1 MAHALAAEARKSR
14 LKGDT
19 ELIDVF
25 VSPMTT
31 SPAQPRRA
39 ILITGAAS
47 GIGAATARRFI
58 KEGWQVA
65 INCIDLSQREAASA
79 IASSA
84 SAAGQQSI
92 VLEGDVT
99 RDADCQSL
107 VERTVTAFGRL
118 DALVNAAGISKMVPQ
133 ADLHGLS
140 FDDFQ
145 RIYAVNTIGPF
156 QMIRAAAP
164 HLKATGSGAV
174 VNITSRAGVTG
185 GGSSIAYAAS
195 KGATNTLTLSLA
207 RVLAPEIRVNAVCP
221 ALTEHGFVE
230 RLAPESF
237 AERKAR
243 QIAVSPLK
251 RIGKPDEVAETIHWL
266 VTSAAMMTG
275 SLVDLDFGMHLNA
288 T

>member
-1 MAHALAAEARKSR
+1 
-14 LKGDT
+14 
-19 ELIDVF
+19 
-25 VSPMTT
+25 MTNE
-31 SPAQPRRA
+31 QPRRA

-58 KEGWQVA
+58 DEGWQVA
-65 INCIDLSQREAASA
+65 INYAEASQREAAGVIA
-79 IASSA
+79 ATASSE
-84 SAAGQQSI
+84 GQKAI

-99 RDADCQSL
+99 RDTDCVAL
-107 VERTVTAFGRL
+107 IERTVAAFGRL
-118 DALVNAAGISKMVPQ
+118 DALVNAAGISKMVTQ
-133 ADLHGLS
+133 SDLHGLTAE
-140 FDDFQ
+140 DFQ

-164 HLKATGSGAV
+164 HLKATGNGAV

-243 QIAVSPLK
+243 QIAISPLK
-251 RIGKPDEVAETIHWL
+251 RIGKPDEVAEAIHWL
-266 VTSAAMMTG
+266 VASASMMTG
-275 SLVDLDFGMHLNA
+275 TLVDLDFGMHLNA

>member
-1 MAHALAAEARKSR
+1 
-14 LKGDT
+14 
-19 ELIDVF
+19 
-25 VSPMTT
+25 MTT
-31 SPAQPRRA
+31 PLASPLRA

-65 INCIDLSQREAASA
+65 INCIDASQRAEAGAV
-79 IASSA
+79 
-84 SAAGQQSI
+84 AADGGPRAI

-99 RDADCQSL
+99 KDADCRSL
-107 VERTVTAFGRL
+107 VARTVAAFGRL

-133 ADLHGLS
+133 PDLEGLS
-140 FDDFQ
+140 AEDFQ
-145 RIYAVNTIGPF
+145 RIYAVNAIGPF

-164 HLKATGSGAV
+164 HLKATANGAV
-174 VNITSRAGVTG
+174 VNITSRAGITG

-195 KGATNTLTLSLA
+195 KGAANTLTLSLA

-221 ALTEHGFVE
+221 TLVEHGFVV

-266 VTSAAMMTG
+266 VTSATMMTG
-275 SLVDLDFGMHLNA
+275 TLVDLDFGIHLNA

>member
-1 MAHALAAEARKSR
+1 
-14 LKGDT
+14 
-19 ELIDVF
+19 
-25 VSPMTT
+25 MTD
-31 SPAQPRRA
+31 SSRRA
-39 ILITGAAS
+39 ILVTGAAT
-47 GIGAATARRFI
+47 GIGAATARRFVR
-58 KEGWQVA
+58 EGWQVA
-65 INCIDLSQREAASA
+65 INCIDASQREAAGA
-79 IASSA
+79 IAA
-84 SAAGQQSI
+84 EATAAGQKTI

-99 RDADCQSL
+99 KDADCVSL
-107 VERTVTAFGRL
+107 VERAVAAFGRL
-118 DALVNAAGISKMVPQ
+118 DAVVNAAGISKMVPQ
-133 ADLHGLS
+133 PDLHGLS
-140 FDDFQ
+140 ADDFQ
-145 RIYAVNTIGPF
+145 RIYAVNTIGMF

-164 HLKATGSGAV
+164 HLKATGKGAV

-195 KGATNTLTLSLA
+195 KGASNTLTLSLA

-243 QIAVSPLK
+243 QIAVSPL
-251 RIGKPDEVAETIHWL
+251 RQIGKPEEVAEAIHWL
-266 VTSAAMMTG
+266 VASGSMMTG

>member
-1 MAHALAAEARKSR
+1 
-14 LKGDT
+14 
-19 ELIDVF
+19 
-25 VSPMTT
+25 MTT
-31 SPAQPRRA
+31 APANARRA
-39 ILITGAAS
+39 ILISGAAS

-65 INCIDLSQREAASA
+65 VNCIDASQREAAGA
-79 IASSA
+79 IAA
-84 SAAGQQSI
+84 TATAPGQQAI

-99 RDADCQSL
+99 RDADCVSL
-107 VERTVTAFGRL
+107 VERTVAAFGRL
-118 DALVNAAGISKMVPQ
+118 DALVNAAGIGKMVPQ

-140 FDDFQ
+140 YDDFQ
-145 RIYAVNTIGPF
+145 RMYAVNTIGPF

-164 HLKATGSGAV
+164 HLKATGNAAV
-174 VNITSRAGVTG
+174 VNITSRAGLTG

-221 ALTEHGFVE
+221 TLVEQGFVE

-243 QIAVSPLK
+243 QIATSPLK

-266 VTSAAMMTG
+266 VASAAMMTG
-275 SLVDLDFGMHLNA
+275 ALVELDFGIHLNA

>member
-1 MAHALAAEARKSR
+1 MPDL
-14 LKGDT
+14 
-19 ELIDVF
+19 
-25 VSPMTT
+25 
-31 SPAQPRRA
+31 QPRA
-39 ILITGAAS
+39 ILITGAAT

-58 KEGWQVA
+58 KEGWHVA
-65 INCIDLSQREAASA
+65 INCLDASQREAAGA
-79 IASSA
+79 IAA
-84 SAAGQQSI
+84 AAGPGQKTAI
-92 VLEGDVT
+92 LEGDVS
-99 RDADCQSL
+99 RDADCVLL
-107 VERTVTAFGRL
+107 VKRTVEAFGRL

-133 ADLHGLS
+133 PDLHGLS
-140 FDDFQ
+140 AEDFQ

-164 HLKATGSGAV
+164 HLKATGKGAV

-195 KGATNTLTLSLA
+195 KGAANTLTLSLA

-243 QIAVSPLK
+243 QIAISPLK
-251 RIGKPDEVAETIHWL
+251 QIGKPEEVAEAIHWL
-266 VTSAAMMTG
+266 IASGSMMTG